1 MSKSHPDPRSRI
13 LLTDSSDEVA
23 SKIKGAVTDSL
34 GDVAVDYE
42 QRPGILNL
50 LSIYA
55 GLESLQVDTV
65 AQKFSGQNAGALKK
79 EVTDVV
85 NSRLSSIR
93 DELQR
98 LHNDEAFLE
107 SVEQE
112 GARRAREVASRT
124 LEQVKQT
131 IGLA

>member
-79 EVTDVV
+79 EVADVV